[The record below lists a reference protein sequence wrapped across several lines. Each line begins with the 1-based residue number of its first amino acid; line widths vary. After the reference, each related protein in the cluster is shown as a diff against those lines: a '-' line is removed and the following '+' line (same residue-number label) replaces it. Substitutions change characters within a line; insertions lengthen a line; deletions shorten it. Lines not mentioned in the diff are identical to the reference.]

1 MFIFDRGESSWIV
14 HCPKNNLNFLKKE
27 KIRPEPA
34 ACAVETA
41 ALLEINR
48 RKCHFLWIVVDGVK
62 WKSYIVDISLIH
74 YFHSNSLT
82 NIYWNLTV
90 CQIFA
95 TVIGLVCMQIIVGT
109 VYNVHIFFPEEESNS
124 WVYSS
129 TSKAISQ
136 LFTSSFPRIKC
147 SVFNVDPSGPFHI
160 LEFTQ
165 GKLSVYSLKVTV

>member
-1 MFIFDRGESSWIV
+1 MFIFDWGESSWIV
-14 HCPKNNLNFLKKE
+14 HCPKNKLNFLKKE

-62 WKSYIVDISLIH
+62 WKSYIVDILII
-74 YFHSNSLT
+74 YNFHATPST
-82 NIYWNLTV
+82 NIYWNIL
-90 CQIFA
+90 FS
-95 TVIGLVCMQIIVGT
+95 TVIGLVCMQIFRLLLGT
-109 VYNVHIFFPEEESNS
+109 VCMYILFPEEESNS

-136 LFTSSFPRIKC
+136 LFTSSFPRNEMFSLQC
-147 SVFNVDPSGPFHI
+147 RPI
-160 LEFTQ
+160 LSISHTRICPR
-165 GKLSVYSLKVTV
+165 KINCV